1 MKKIIFI
8 SLIFLS
14 LKSFS
19 QGIDLG
25 IKVGANFTTLTDFP
39 NVDTKTGL
47 NLGAFFTIKF
57 NDKIAI
63 QADALYSQ
71 QGAELDLGK
80 VDLSYVNVPVVFK
93 YYLIKRLIYIL
104 VLKLDS

>member
-71 QGAELDLGK
+71 QSERTHRKTHHVHGGAHPRNESFVRIETEQNAQL
-80 VDLSYVNVPVVFK
+80 F
-93 YYLIKRLIYIL
+93 
-104 VLKLDS
+104 